1 MSEHFNSVN
10 SMIANLRSEDPE
22 TRLNSMRGIHVIAS
36 TLGPER
42 TRDELL
48 PYLTDYLDENDE
60 VLRVFAN
67 ALGTMLHEVGGV
79 TYVQSILGPLELM
92 SSLDEVTVR
101 DEAVSSL
108 QTVGKSIFCES
119 SDIGTQARREFFNL
133 IQRLGQST
141 PQCRSSATYLIATA
155 YPHATATVKSQLLN
169 LFLALCNDEEIMV
182 RRAACISLGK
192 HMAQVLGNRGTELL
206 NVLTKLSRDASD
218 GVRLQAVEAAA
229 ALLVALPYDLHNVI
243 LTAVKTL
250 VGDSSWRVRYM
261 AADRLSKLAGALTS
275 ADVKQIV
282 PLFRSLTQDAEA
294 EIRASAVFNM
304 AGLMSACNDATAKR
318 EVLAGGCRLIN
329 DDNAHVRM
337 CLASAVL
344 KSVAH
349 IPVEM
354 WGTTVVPTC
363 TQLLTDSEADVR
375 LALVSGF
382 SAMGNTPEAREL
394 APKLIPVVVALAED
408 PKWRIREVVISQIP
422 HLITS
427 LGKNADDVVEICVQ
441 HLVDRVATIRE
452 AAVRS
457 CCSLVAENSITWSR
471 TTLFPQLSPMVTTNN
486 YLHRVTLARLYESL
500 AGVQSLDRAA
510 VSQLILP
517 MLHVL
522 SRDEVP
528 NVRLRCAK
536 AIVALKKSKQLLET
550 DAEPLLSRLHK
561 DSDADVRFAVT
572 EDGAA

>member
-133 IQRLGQST
+133 I
-141 PQCRSSATYLIATA
+141 
-155 YPHATATVKSQLLN
+155 
-169 LFLALCNDEEIMV
+169 
-182 RRAACISLGK
+182 
-192 HMAQVLGNRGTELL
+192 
-206 NVLTKLSRDASD
+206 
-218 GVRLQAVEAAA
+218 
-229 ALLVALPYDLHNVI
+229 HNVI

-517 MLHVL
+517 MLRVL